1 MRKISPITA
10 ISHALNSVVSY
21 RHVAI
26 RIGMFWIPVLL
37 VLGIIETLVGPP
49 DPQSLEFGMPAFV
62 QILSAVVGLIGF
74 CSMAVGW
81 HRFIL
86 RDEIGSPARV
96 DGHVLRYAGNSLLI
110 MLMVLVP
117 IAILAV
123 ALATLSPIMSVLIVP
138 AVLVGGAIITR
149 LSIKLPAV
157 ALGRTDFGF
166 KEAWAASE
174 DNFWQ
179 FLGIFLLNAVIV
191 FGAILVLILVVLGIG
206 QFSQA
211 AAQAAGLILGAI
223 VQLFYTLF
231 NASIFTSLYGFFV
244 ERREF

>member
-1 MRKISPITA
+1 M
-10 ISHALNSVVSY
+10 
-21 RHVAI
+21 
-26 RIGMFWIPVLL
+26 
-37 VLGIIETLVGPP
+37 
-49 DPQSLEFGMPAFV
+49 
-62 QILSAVVGLIGF
+62 
-74 CSMAVGW
+74 
-81 HRFIL
+81 
-86 RDEIGSPARV
+86 
-96 DGHVLRYAGNSLLI
+96 
-110 MLMVLVP
+110 
-117 IAILAV
+117 
-123 ALATLSPIMSVLIVP
+123 LSPIMSVLTVP

-191 FGAILVLILVVLGIG
+191 FGAILALILVVLGIG
-206 QFSQA
+206 QISQA